1 MQPTELRT
9 NRLLLRPFRLE
20 DAENVFAYLN
30 DEEVVYFLTRHPP
43 PNHVRE
49 VEKMLTR
56 ILQTPWQ
63 DFPHFAVVLDAQV
76 VGEVSLGVEHADRIA
91 NLGYGIARQHWG
103 KGLATEAARVVLNY
117 GFHSVD
123 LAKIYARADPR
134 NVGSVRVLEKLGM
147 QREGLLRSHH
157 IRRGERVDRVMY
169 GLLRPEW
176 EAIGP
181 LAPVASET
189 KHSL

>member
-76 VGEVSLGVEHADRIA
+76 VGEVSLGVEHADRIEVNPSFGLSRA
-91 NLGYGIARQHWG
+91 FGEAGPQPPPSLGY
-103 KGLATEAARVVLNY
+103 
-117 GFHSVD
+117 
-123 LAKIYARADPR
+123 
-134 NVGSVRVLEKLGM
+134 
-147 QREGLLRSHH
+147 
-157 IRRGERVDRVMY
+157 
-169 GLLRPEW
+169 
-176 EAIGP
+176 
-181 LAPVASET
+181 
-189 KHSL
+189 